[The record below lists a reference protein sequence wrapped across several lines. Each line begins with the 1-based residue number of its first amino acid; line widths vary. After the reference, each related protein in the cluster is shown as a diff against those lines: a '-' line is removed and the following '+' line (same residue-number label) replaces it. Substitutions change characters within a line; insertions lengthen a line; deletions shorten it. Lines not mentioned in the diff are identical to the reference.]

1 MLATLA
7 SPADDAAES
16 AGPRR
21 AGLVRQESPSAVW
34 PKEALCCFA
43 ASGIGLLVDGPRAF
57 LFMQGVCGD
66 LSLLAYV
73 ESHFL
78 VLPATCASMLLA
90 SGFCCAQRWEMATLS
105 KSLRLALGFTF
116 MVLVTFVAM
125 MAVMM
130 AVQLVARQV
139 GDLPLAALLAIAGA
153 NVLFLGLMS
162 ASRRLLGSLWRRPR
176 SLCNGPA
183 ASGLSGCA

>member
-7 SPADDAAES
+7 SPAHDAAES
-16 AGPRR
+16 AGPRG
-21 AGLVRQESPSAVW
+21 ASLIRQESPSAVW
-34 PKEALCCFA
+34 PREALCCFA
-43 ASGIGLLVDGPRAF
+43 ASALGLLMDGPRAF
-57 LFMQGVCGD
+57 LFMQGVCGE

-78 VLPATCASMLLA
+78 VAPATCASMLLA
-90 SGFCCAQRWEMATLS
+90 SGFCCAQRWEMASLW

-130 AVQLVARQV
+130 AVQLVSRQV
-139 GDLPLAALLAIAGA
+139 GDLPLASLLAMAGA
-153 NVLFLGLMS
+153 NVLFLGLMA
-162 ASRRLLGSLWRRPR
+162 ASRRLLGPLWRRRR
-176 SLCNGPA
+176 SLRNGPRGA
-183 ASGLSGCA
+183 RRSRCA